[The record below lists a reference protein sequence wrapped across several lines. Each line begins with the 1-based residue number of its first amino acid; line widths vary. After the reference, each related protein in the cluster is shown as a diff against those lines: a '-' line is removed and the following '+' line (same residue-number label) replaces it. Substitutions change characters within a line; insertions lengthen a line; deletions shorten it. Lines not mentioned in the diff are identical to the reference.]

1 MSLRR
6 ERREFLGGL
15 GALAAATLV
24 PIPGISAFASE
35 ASNDIRIGYAAIT
48 WGGKDRQAI
57 EDIAALGF
65 HGIQLRANCIQE
77 FSSPSALRDLLA
89 KHELKF
95 VALSSGNL
103 SLDPAAESEDLAK
116 HVANAKFLRDA
127 GGLYLQ
133 VIDDRPKGRPTTVED
148 CKRLGHLLTEL
159 GMRTADLGVSL
170 GYHNHMGALGEGPEA
185 IDAVMQAVDPR
196 YARLELDVAHYFQ
209 GGGEPVRAIRKYHD
223 RLLFLHMK
231 DVEQLTAQAD
241 AKSYRFVELG
251 RGKVDIPGI
260 FAALREVKYR
270 GWVVVELDDVTE
282 KARTPKD
289 SAAINKKYLEEKI
302 KVAI

>member
-1 MSLRR
+1 
-6 ERREFLGGL
+6 
-15 GALAAATLV
+15 
-24 PIPGISAFASE
+24 
-35 ASNDIRIGYAAIT
+35 
-48 WGGKDRQAI
+48 
-57 EDIAALGF
+57 
-65 HGIQLRANCIQE
+65 
-77 FSSPSALRDLLA
+77 
-89 KHELKF
+89 
-95 VALSSGNL
+95 
-103 SLDPAAESEDLAK
+103 
-116 HVANAKFLRDA
+116 
-127 GGLYLQ
+127 
-133 VIDDRPKGRPTTVED
+133 
-148 CKRLGHLLTEL
+148 
-159 GMRTADLGVSL
+159 L

-209 GGGEPVRAIRKYHD
+209 GGGEPVKAIRKYHD

-231 DVEQLTAQAD
+231 DVEQLAAKAD

-302 KVAI
+302 KIAI